1 MVVSS
6 SSGVSAL
13 QVIRGFIFVEGAS
26 FILASLI
33 HFGVL
38 ANGYQHQ
45 KAGTAESV
53 IGIVLLSGLVLTLV
67 LPRLTRVLALTVQGF
82 ALLGTCVGLFT
93 IAIGVGP
100 RTVPD
105 LTYHATIVIILMLG
119 LILTWRSSP
128 QLSH

>member
-1 MVVSS
+1 MTR
-6 SSGVSAL
+6 
-13 QVIRGFIFVEGAS
+13 IRPFLLLEAAS
-26 FILASLI
+26 FAAAALV

-38 ANGYQHQ
+38 LDGYQHR

-53 IGIVLLSGLVLTLV
+53 IGAVLLLGLAASWVR
-67 LPRLTRVLALTVQGF
+67 PARTRTAGLWAQGF

-105 LTYHATIVIILMLG
+105 LVYHASIVAVLIGG
-119 LILTWRSSP
+119 LVAAARTRPGPGESAEALRAAAS
-128 QLSH
+128 

>member
-1 MVVSS
+1 MTR
-6 SSGVSAL
+6 
-13 QVIRGFIFVEGAS
+13 IRLLLLLEAAS
-26 FILASLI
+26 FAAAALV

-38 ANGYQHQ
+38 LDGYQHK

-53 IGIVLLSGLVLTLV
+53 IGAVLLLGLAATWIRPAWTRTAGLV
-67 LPRLTRVLALTVQGF
+67 AQGF

-105 LTYHATIVIILMLG
+105 LIYHGSIVAVLIGG
-119 LILTWRSSP
+119 LVAAARTRPAPGESVGALQGVAS
-128 QLSH
+128 